1 MQLLVQE
8 LRNGSLGFRYMAL
21 VYSFKHPP
29 DKDCLVYGVEASL
42 QLFGQA
48 VAL

>member
-8 LRNGSLGFRYMAL
+8 LRNSSLGFRYMAL
-21 VYSFKHPP
+21 VYSLKHPL
-29 DKDCLVYGVEASL
+29 DKDCLVHSVEASL